1 MNGVQSPS
9 AHEPG
14 GSIDL
19 QEAIEHVAGL
29 GDFSVTWRVIPLAL
43 LSIGLGVLST
53 IAAWVLVKLIGIVT
67 NLAYYQHLA
76 ADFVSPAGNHL
87 GLLAILVPVIGAII
101 VGFMARYGS
110 DKIRGHGIPEAIEAI
125 LINGS
130 RVEPKVAL
138 LKPVS
143 AAIAIGTGGPFGAEG
158 PIIMTGGAI
167 GSLVAQFLHL
177 TDAERKT
184 LLAAGA
190 AAGMAAIF
198 ASPVSGVLLAM
209 EVLLFEFKPRSLIP
223 VALASA
229 TAGILRNFLFGV
241 GPVFPAPQSPAF
253 IGIDGYL
260 GCVVVGIIGGILSA
274 LLTMSIYA
282 AEDLFRKL
290 PIHWMWWPALGA
302 VVVGIGGIF
311 VPQTLGVGYDVIGDL
326 IKGNVPTTLTLGI
339 FSVKWIIWTTALSTG
354 TSGGVLAPIFMIG
367 AALGGLE
374 SLFLPHVGPGFWALL
389 SMGATLGGVYRAPFT
404 GVVFTL
410 ETTHDLNAML
420 PLLISVFTSY
430 AVMSLVLRRSIL
442 TEKVARRGYH
452 VRQEYGVDPL
462 ELSFV
467 HQVMRTNVA
476 ALPAEASLA
485 ELSQSLRGEDN
496 RRSQH
501 LYPVVDA
508 HAAMIGVVTR
518 RDLQGLVQE
527 SAANGANRRLADVVN
542 TSPVVAYPG
551 DTLQVIADRMAETG
565 LTRLPVVA
573 RSNPKDLVGMVS
585 VTDLLK
591 ARRLALAGETKRQ
604 RVLRLH
610 ILMPGRAR
618 NVTKTNEIGPT

>member
-1 MNGVQSPS
+1 M
-9 AHEPG
+9 
-14 GSIDL
+14 
-19 QEAIEHVAGL
+19 AGL
-29 GDFSVTWRVIPLAL
+29 GDFSVTWRVVPMAL
-43 LSIGLGVLST
+43 LSIALGALST
-53 IAAWVLVKLIGIVT
+53 VAAWVLVKLIGIVT
-67 NLAYYQHLA
+67 NLAYYQRLA
-76 ADFVSPAGNHL
+76 ADFVTPAGNHL

-130 RVEPKVAL
+130 RVDPKVAL

-190 AAGMAAIF
+190 AGGMAAIF
-198 ASPVSGVLLAM
+198 ASPVSGVLLAV

-229 TAGILRNFLFGV
+229 TAGILRTYVLGV

-253 IGIDGYL
+253 IGIAGYL
-260 GCVVVGIIGGILSA
+260 GCVVVGLTSGVLSA

-290 PIHWMWWPALGA
+290 PIHWMWWPAFGA

-311 VPQTLGVGYDVIGDL
+311 VPQTLGVGYDVIGNL
-326 IKGNVPTTLTLGI
+326 VKGNVPTTLTLGI
-339 FSVKWIIWTTALSTG
+339 FSVKWLIWTTALSTG

-374 SLFLPHVGPGFWALL
+374 STFLPHVGPGFWALL

-420 PLLISVFTSY
+420 PLLVSVFISY

-476 ALPAEASLA
+476 ALPSEASVA
-485 ELSQSLRGEDN
+485 ELAVSLRGEDN
-496 RRSQH
+496 QRSQH

-508 HAAMIGVVTR
+508 NGALVGVVTR
-518 RDLQGLVQE
+518 RDLHGLVQE
-527 SAANGANRRLADVVN
+527 PGANGASRRLSDVVN
-542 TSPVVAYPG
+542 TSPIVTYPG
-551 DTLQVIADRMAETG
+551 DTLQVVADRMAETG
-565 LTRLPVVA
+565 LTRFPVVA
-573 RSNPKDLVGMVS
+573 RSNPRELVGMIS

-591 ARRLALAGETKRQ
+591 ARRRALAGETQ
-604 RVLRLH
+604 RERTLRLH
-610 ILMPGRAR
+610 MLIPGRAR
-618 NVTKTNEIGPT
+618 KVTKTD